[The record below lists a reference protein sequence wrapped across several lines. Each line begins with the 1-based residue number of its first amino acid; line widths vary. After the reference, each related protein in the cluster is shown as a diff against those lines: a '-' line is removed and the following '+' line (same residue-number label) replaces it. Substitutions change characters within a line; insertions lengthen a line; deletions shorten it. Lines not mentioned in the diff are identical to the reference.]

1 MFNID
6 LINIILE
13 NESYPVLFR
22 EQFKRFME
30 SVYPDIAFGEDQ
42 ENFEVSIS
50 NSDEKYSCN
59 ITHTCDN
66 TTSRITVSYL
76 NNIEEVVNVE
86 AEHEEIFDN
95 GNSRII
101 SYFGKLYPNN
111 QEYFEIESIRN
122 LYNNEIEEYSVMVN
136 EPVDDSNKVSAFS
149 YDELTRKLASFS
161 EPEMV
166 QKKVKNNK

>member
-6 LINIILE
+6 LINVILE

-50 NSDEKYSCN
+50 NSGEEYSCN

-66 TTSRITVSYL
+66 EKNRITVSYL
-76 NNIEEVVNVE
+76 NNVEEIVNVE
-86 AEHEEIFDN
+86 AEHEKTFD
-95 GNSRII
+95 GDKSRII

-122 LYNNEIEEYSVMVN
+122 LYNNEIEEYSVTLN

-149 YDELTRKLASFS
+149 YDELTKKLADFS
-161 EPEMV
+161 EPEITH
-166 QKKVKNNK
+166 KKVKNNK